1 MDIFSLPIVL
11 QMATFILVLGVA
23 VVLFRRARQSQKK
36 RGEEPGGIA
45 GPSKD

>member
-11 QMATFILVLGVA
+11 QMTTFALVLGVG
-23 VVLFRRARQSQKK
+23 VFLFKRARNSQKK
-36 RGEEPGGIA
+36 RGEEPGGVA